1 MQARAVLSE
10 AWAIY
15 RAHWRHF
22 LAISVAFYILLAA
35 FAVVLVLLLGPF
47 GAVAAGFMSLA
58 GVFWLQ
64 GALVTAVEDVRD
76 GRADLSVRDT
86 IAGIRPHL
94 NRLSFAAIGMLI
106 LLIIVGVLVVLGF
119 YLFVIPGIAL
129 LIAFLIFLVRWS
141 LLVPVLVLEG
151 KTVFGALDRSQELVS
166 GRTWPALRVIVGTL
180 LVAVLVGIV
189 VGIVLSP
196 FPNWVEAIGDS
207 VASAL
212 VAPFIAV
219 AWTLMYYRLRPHPE
233 APLGV
238 APVAPAA
245 P

>member
-1 MQARAVLSE
+1 MEARAVLSE

-15 RAHWRHF
+15 RAHFRHF
-22 LAISVAFYILLAA
+22 VAISLAFYVLLAA

-47 GAVAAGFMSLA
+47 GAIAAAFAALA
-58 GVFWLQ
+58 GVFWVQ

-76 GRADLSVRDT
+76 GRVDLSVRET

-106 LLIIVGVLVVLGF
+106 LLIIVAVLIALGF
-119 YLFVIPGIAL
+119 ALFVVPGIAL

-141 LLVPVLVLEG
+141 LLVPVLVLEDR
-151 KTVFGALDRSQELVS
+151 TVFGALDRSQELVK
-166 GRTWPALRVIVGTL
+166 GRTWAALRVILGTL
-180 LVAVLVGIV
+180 LVSV
-189 VGIVLSP
+189 VAAILIGLVLSP
-196 FPNWVEAIGDS
+196 FPDWVAALGDS
-207 VASAL
+207 LASAL
-212 VAPFIAV
+212 VAPFVAV

-233 APLGV
+233 TALG
-238 APVAPAA
+238 AAPAA